1 MRTGHPVLSLV
12 LSLFLGMSAAAQEEL
27 PPARSFS
34 MGFTP
39 WPYDLTDDAQQQTYD
54 LLSQHSDLIL
64 HHMDTGIPWQEALD
78 GTPYPAN
85 VHAAI
90 QQRVAQRRTGQ
101 KVYLSITPNALAD
114 RNRIADIWGAEEH
127 LPLSPVWAQRS
138 FDDPL
143 VIRAF
148 LNHARFMIAQFQPDY
163 FAYGIEVSCA
173 FRGLDDPA
181 FQSLLAFAAQVYPVL
196 KAENPGLPIFLTI
209 CSISL
214 ELDDPAMLEEANR
227 QLIVYSDYV
236 GLSIYPYLLTPSIRL
251 RGTAAPQRLP
261 ADLLTRW
268 ANLAPHKPFAI
279 AETGYIAEPLRI
291 ERFGIDIAADEAA
304 QAAYV
309 ARLLAE
315 LHALEAE
322 FVIWFVLRDY
332 DALVRQLEALTI
344 PTESFLIWRDTG
356 LFDGAGQPRAALRL
370 WDAWLALPRITPH

>member
-1 MRTGHPVLSLV
+1 MRTLRHSLV
-12 LSLFLGMSAAAQEEL
+12 LLPGLFFVLIAAAQDTL
-27 PPARSFS
+27 PPVRSFS

-39 WPYDLTDDAQQQTYD
+39 WPYDLTDEAQQQTYD

-85 VHAAI
+85 VLTSI
-90 QQRVAQRRTGQ
+90 QQRIAQRRAHQ

-127 LPLSPVWAQRS
+127 LPLPPAWAQRS

-143 VIRAF
+143 VMRAF

-173 FRGLDDPA
+173 LRGLDDPA

-196 KAENPGLPIFLTI
+196 KAEYPGLPIFLTI

-214 ELDDPAMLEEANR
+214 ELDDLAVLEEANR
-227 QLIVYSDYV
+227 QLIAYSDYV
-236 GLSIYPYLLTPSIRL
+236 GLSLYPYLLTPGLGL

-279 AETGYIAEPLRI
+279 TETGYIAEPLRI
-291 ERFGIDIAADEAA
+291 ERFGIDITADEAA

-315 LHALEAE
+315 LHTLEAE

-332 DALVRQLEALTI
+332 DALLRQLEALAI

-356 LFDGAGQPRAALRL
+356 LFDGAGQPRPALRL
-370 WDAWLALPRITPH
+370 WDAWLALPHIPAR